1 MFSFE
6 RSGVGVIGAGLAAGF
21 CASAWLQ
28 LTRRMA
34 SKTKANPVFF
44 MVAVLLEVRILRL
57 HLSRHRHH
65 SPRSYLPIVDYGADP
80 QRACTASGDSSS
92 THDLAWAGQADC
104 AEQVADELA
113 QRYPTGTQMMERDLP
128 AIRTAIAISRGEGAT
143 AEIILRPA
151 RRHAKTSLLPS

>member
-34 SKTKANPVFF
+34 SKTKANPRFF

-65 SPRSYLPIVDYGADP
+65 SPRSYLLVVGYGADP
-80 QRACTASGDSSS
+80 QRTWAFPGRKDADPDIPTLKKAKAEF
-92 THDLAWAGQADC
+92 AW
-104 AEQVADELA
+104 L
-113 QRYPTGTQMMERDLP
+113 
-128 AIRTAIAISRGEGAT
+128 S
-143 AEIILRPA
+143 
-151 RRHAKTSLLPS
+151 